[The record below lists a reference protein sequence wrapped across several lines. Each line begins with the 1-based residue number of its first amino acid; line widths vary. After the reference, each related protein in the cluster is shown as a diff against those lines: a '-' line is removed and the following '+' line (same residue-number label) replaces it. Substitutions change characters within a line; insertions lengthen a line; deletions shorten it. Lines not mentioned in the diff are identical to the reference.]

1 MAPRARSFVREAGGE
16 VTEEEL
22 NAALDAKMAELA
34 KKATNPA
41 NPDLAKLPRYPSMF
55 TNLVTTKAP

>member
-22 NAALDAKMAELA
+22 NAAPDAKMAELA
-34 KKATNPA
+34 KKG
-41 NPDLAKLPRYPSMF
+41 Y
-55 TNLVTTKAP
+55 